1 MNQLTNVL
9 KSDNRSGPIILVS
22 APMGA
27 NFPFSFGYLAAYL
40 KQQNENFIL
49 LFRDMPEEQLVQKII
64 SLKPLMVGFG
74 NLYPELPIF
83 KRYIELLNS
92 AGRTFPIVIGGQMV
106 SPTPEFSVNLTG
118 ADIGVIG
125 EGEITL
131 FKLAQA
137 LRQGMDISSIK
148 GLVIRQGSRT
158 VLTGAG
164 EFIENLDD
172 LPKVPFE
179 MFPSNWL
186 ETGHWYAAY
195 APRMLLRYNDRV
207 IPVHGGRGCPYRCNF
222 CYHHSKF
229 RMRSVPAMLAE
240 AEENLERFNGNVL
253 NFSDDL
259 AMVNPKRVRD
269 LVEHIS
275 KLKKPVE
282 YYMLG
287 HFEVIAKLED
297 DLLKAL
303 KETGCR
309 MIGQGFESGSD
320 RILKLIGKRSDS
332 NMILAQVERLNRY
345 GIYSTGNFMIGEIS
359 ETREDVA
366 ETRRVMKE
374 CVRIAPNT
382 ELTFSI
388 ATPFPGSPLYNEV
401 FRRGMMKDDYEFYE
415 RYRSMEGVYDWKVVA
430 NMSEMSDREIIDLY
444 RQLVQEYEN
453 EKRKYLGGAMS
464 VICRGQ
470 IIAGQIHY
478 RFFKERL
485 KFLNLAP
492 YRFAYN
498 SFQRSMD
505 RAKWKIR
512 ANH

>member
-1 MNQLTNVL
+1 MLKTN
-9 KSDNRSGPIILVS
+9 NRSGPIVLVS

-49 LFRDMPEEQLVQKII
+49 LFRDIPEKYLIQKII
-64 SLKPLMVGFG
+64 ELKPLLVGFG
-74 NLYPELPIF
+74 NLYPELPVF
-83 KRYIELLNS
+83 KNYIELLNQ
-92 AGRTFPIVIGGQMV
+92 AGRDFPVVIGGQMV
-106 SPTPEFSVNLTG
+106 SPVPEFAVNLTG

-137 LRQGMDISSIK
+137 LRQGKDVSEIK
-148 GLVIRQGSRT
+148 GLVIRQGNET
-158 VLTGAG
+158 ILTGQG
-164 EFIENLDD
+164 EFIEKLDD
-172 LPKVPFE
+172 LPRVPFE
-179 MFPSNWL
+179 MFPQNWL
-186 ETGHWYAAY
+186 TPGRWYAAY
-195 APRMLLRYNDRV
+195 APRMLFRFGDRV

-229 RMRSVPAMLAE
+229 RMRPIPVMMAE
-240 AEENLERFNGNVL
+240 AEEVLARFNGNVL

-259 AMVNPKRVRD
+259 AMVNPKRVRE
-269 LVEHIS
+269 LVEHIA
-275 KLKKPVE
+275 KLKRPVE
-282 YYMLG
+282 YYMQG

-297 DLLKAL
+297 DLIRAL

-320 RILKLIGKRSDS
+320 RILKLMGKQCDS
-332 NMILAQVERLNRY
+332 NMILTQVERLNRY

-388 ATPFPGSPLYNEV
+388 VTPFPGSSLYAEI
-401 FRRGMMKDDYEFYE
+401 FSRGLMKNDYEFYE
-415 RYRSMEGVYDWKVVA
+415 RYMSMAGVYDWKVVA
-430 NMSEMSDREIIDLY
+430 NMSEMSDMEIIMLY
-444 RQLVQEYEN
+444 KQLVVEYEK
-453 EKRKYLGGAMS
+453 EKRKRLGGTMS
-464 VICRGQ
+464 AICRAQ
-470 IIAGQIHY
+470 IIAGQAHH
-478 RFFKERL
+478 RLFKNNL
-485 KFLNLAP
+485 KVLDRGP
-492 YRFAYN
+492 YRLAYDA
-498 SFQRSMD
+498 FQRTMD
-505 RAKWKIR
+505 WAKWKIR
-512 ANH
+512 SNY

>member
-1 MNQLTNVL
+1 
-9 KSDNRSGPIILVS
+9 
-22 APMGA
+22 
-27 NFPFSFGYLAAYL
+27 
-40 KQQNENFIL
+40 
-49 LFRDMPEEQLVQKII
+49 
-64 SLKPLMVGFG
+64 
-74 NLYPELPIF
+74 
-83 KRYIELLNS
+83 
-92 AGRTFPIVIGGQMV
+92 
-106 SPTPEFSVNLTG
+106 
-118 ADIGVIG
+118 
-125 EGEITL
+125 
-131 FKLAQA
+131 
-137 LRQGMDISSIK
+137 
-148 GLVIRQGSRT
+148 
-158 VLTGAG
+158 
-164 EFIENLDD
+164 
-172 LPKVPFE
+172 
-179 MFPSNWL
+179 
-186 ETGHWYAAY
+186 
-195 APRMLLRYNDRV
+195 
-207 IPVHGGRGCPYRCNF
+207 
-222 CYHHSKF
+222 
-229 RMRSVPAMLAE
+229 
-240 AEENLERFNGNVL
+240 
-253 NFSDDL
+253 
-259 AMVNPKRVRD
+259 
-269 LVEHIS
+269 
-275 KLKKPVE
+275 
-282 YYMLG
+282 
-287 HFEVIAKLED
+287 
-297 DLLKAL
+297 
-303 KETGCR
+303 

-332 NMILAQVERLNRY
+332 NMILTQVERLNRY

-485 KFLNLAP
+485 KFLNVAP

>member
-1 MNQLTNVL
+1 MNIL
-9 KSDNRSGPIILVS
+9 KSNNRSGPIVLVS
-22 APMGA
+22 AKMGA

-40 KQQNENFIL
+40 KQQNENFII
-49 LFRDMPEEQLVQKII
+49 LFRDIPENELVDKII
-64 SLKPLMVGFG
+64 ALKPLMVGFG

-83 KRYIELLNS
+83 KRYIELLNQE
-92 AGRTFPIVIGGQMV
+92 GRNFPVVIGGQMV
-106 SPTPEFSVNLTG
+106 SPIPEFSVKVTQ

-137 LRQGMDISSIK
+137 LREGKDVSEIK
-148 GLVIRQGSRT
+148 GLVIRDGEET
-158 VLTGAG
+158 ILTGPG

-172 LPKVPFE
+172 LPDVPFD
-179 MFPSNWL
+179 MFPQDWL
-186 ETGHWYAAY
+186 TTGRWYAAY
-195 APRMLLRYNDRV
+195 APRMLLRFTDRV
-207 IPVHGGRGCPYRCNF
+207 IPVHGGRGCPYKCNF

-229 RMRSVPAMLAE
+229 RMRSVPLMMAE
-240 AEENLERFNGNVL
+240 AEKNMEQFNGNVL

-259 AMVNPKRVRD
+259 AMVNPKRVRE
-269 LVEHIS
+269 LVEHIA
-275 KLKKPVE
+275 KLKKPIK

-309 MIGQGFESGSD
+309 MIAQGFESGSD
-320 RILKLIGKRSDS
+320 RILKLMGKRSDS
-332 NMILAQVERLNRY
+332 NMILTQVERLNRY

-359 ETREDVA
+359 ETREDVD

-388 ATPFPGSPLYNEV
+388 TTPFPGSPLYSEV
-401 FRRGMMKDDYEFYE
+401 FKRGLMKDDYEFYE
-415 RYRSMEGVYDWKVVA
+415 RYMTMDGVFEWKVVA
-430 NMSEMSDREIIDLY
+430 NMTEMSDEEIIYLY
-444 RQLVQEYEN
+444 KQLVDEYEQ
-453 EKRKYLGGAMS
+453 EKRKCLGKTMS
-464 VICRGQ
+464 AICRAQ
-470 IIAGQIHY
+470 VIAGQVDLRIFKD
-478 RFFKERL
+478 RF
-485 KFLNLAP
+485 KFLNCAP

-498 SFQRSMD
+498 SFQNTMD
-505 RAKWKIR
+505 CAKWKIR
-512 ANH
+512 TNH